1 MPIIR
6 RSSTRLASKLTA
18 RDVSVQPMP
27 SGDTVDTKN
36 TRNLKARPRNATY
49 RPDALREELE
59 STANLP
65 EIGQKVSPA
74 LPIVPKP
81 SSEEEEEEVVFV
93 PAVLSFDLEEAKRH
107 LIQIDQRFEELFT
120 KMKCKPFEHLEQVHP
135 FRALVI
141 SILGQ
146 QISWLAARSITHRFI
161 RLYYPSLP
169 EKLSDEEGKKITCFP
184 TPRQVANTD
193 VSILRTAG
201 LSARKA
207 EYIRDLAVRFADG
220 RLSTRKL
227 LEANDDE
234 LAEMLIEVRGIGRW
248 TVDMFAIFSLRRPD
262 ILPVGD
268 LGVQRGV
275 VRWFLSLHS
284 PAHTYTLSP
293 EKLGGTGTATKKNK
307 GKKGKARIAANE
319 EENTASTVP
328 GVSYEAEDLPSIP
341 PAFTPSI
348 KKTLNKVGGAVVPL
362 PSGMDVEVLKAR
374 LDPKNKIKGA
384 FVTPQEMADLTACW
398 RPYRSIAVYY
408 MWSLADV
415 LDLGSG

>member
-120 KMKCKPFEHLEQVHP
+120 KMKCKPFEHLEQV
-135 FRALVI
+135 
-141 SILGQ
+141 
-146 QISWLAARSITHRFI
+146 
-161 RLYYPSLP
+161 
-169 EKLSDEEGKKITCFP
+169 
-184 TPRQVANTD
+184 ANTD

-234 LAEMLIEVRGIGRW
+234 LAEMLIEVRGIGRYPS
-248 TVDMFAIFSLRRPD
+248 TKTLTLLIAVDMFAIFSLRRPD